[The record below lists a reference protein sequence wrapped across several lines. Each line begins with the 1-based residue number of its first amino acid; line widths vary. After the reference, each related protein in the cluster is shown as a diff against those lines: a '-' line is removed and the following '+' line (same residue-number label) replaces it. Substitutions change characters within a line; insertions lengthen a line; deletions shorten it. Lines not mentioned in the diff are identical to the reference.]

1 MNKSYFEKNI
11 MKDIGS
17 GIRKHRYY
25 ILRFCEATDKRPSP
39 SVCHEF
45 E

>member
-1 MNKSYFEKNI
+1 MNKLYLEKYI
-11 MKDIGS
+11 MDDIDNGV
-17 GIRKHRYY
+17 RKHHYR
-25 ILRFCEATDKRPSP
+25 ITSFCEATDKRPSP